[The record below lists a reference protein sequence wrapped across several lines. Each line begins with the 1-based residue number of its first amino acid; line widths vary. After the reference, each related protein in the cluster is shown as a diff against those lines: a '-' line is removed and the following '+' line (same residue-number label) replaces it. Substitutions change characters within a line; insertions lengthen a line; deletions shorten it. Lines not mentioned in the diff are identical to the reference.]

1 MDTNWTDSLP
11 IYRQLRDR
19 VVAMILEGVLND
31 GDPLPSVRSVAA
43 EYRLN
48 PLTVLKGYQQL
59 VDERLV
65 EKRRGRGMF
74 VTEGARR
81 ALLKDE
87 RQLFLEE
94 EWPKIAGRIQRL
106 GFEPK
111 ELLDALDKI
120 PPAPAPSLTAARD
133 AAADD
138 AERGGQSVTDL
149 IVARGLGKSFG
160 STRALTDVN
169 FRVRPGRIVGLIGP
183 NGAGKTTALK
193 ALLGLTRFDGE
204 LAVLGLDPYL
214 KRHQLMQDVCFIAD
228 VAVLPRWIRVSQLI
242 DFVAATHPRFRRE
255 VCEHFL
261 SRSDI
266 RKASRVKELSK
277 GMVTQLH
284 LALVMAIDA
293 KLLVLDEPT
302 LGLDILMR
310 KQFYE
315 TLLNEY
321 FDEQR
326 TILVTTHQ
334 VEEIEHIL
342 TDLLFIDRGRIVL
355 DAAMDEVQESYAQ
368 VAIRPEHV
376 ASARTLKP
384 IAERQG
390 LGRTHMLFKGVGRA
404 ELERLGE
411 VGVPSVADL
420 FVAVIQGARA

>member
-1 MDTNWTDSLP
+1 
-11 IYRQLRDR
+11 
-19 VVAMILEGVLND
+19 
-31 GDPLPSVRSVAA
+31 
-43 EYRLN
+43 
-48 PLTVLKGYQQL
+48 
-59 VDERLV
+59 
-65 EKRRGRGMF
+65 
-74 VTEGARR
+74 
-81 ALLKDE
+81 
-87 RQLFLEE
+87 
-94 EWPKIAGRIQRL
+94 
-106 GFEPK
+106 
-111 ELLDALDKI
+111 
-120 PPAPAPSLTAARD
+120 
-133 AAADD
+133 
-138 AERGGQSVTDL
+138 VTDL
-149 IVARGLGKSFG
+149 ITARGLSKSFG
-160 STRALTDVN
+160 ATRALDDVN
-169 FRVRPGRIVGLIGP
+169 FTVRPGRIVGLIGP

-193 ALLGLTRFDGE
+193 AVLGLTRFEGD
-204 LAVLGLDPYL
+204 LSVLGLDPYRQ
-214 KRHQLMQDVCFIAD
+214 RHRLMQDVCFIAD
-228 VAVLPRWIRVSQLI
+228 VAVLPRWIRVSRLI

-261 SRSDI
+261 SRSDV
-266 RKASRVKELSK
+266 RRDSRVKELSK
-277 GMVTQLH
+277 GMITQLH

-355 DAAMDEVQESYAQ
+355 DASMEDVQESYAQ

-376 ASARTLKP
+376 AAARSHKP
-384 IAERQG
+384 VAERQG
-390 LGRTHMLFKGVGRA
+390 LGRTHMLFKGIERA

-420 FVAVIQGARA
+420 FVAVIQGARS

>member
-1 MDTNWTDSLP
+1 
-11 IYRQLRDR
+11 
-19 VVAMILEGVLND
+19 
-31 GDPLPSVRSVAA
+31 
-43 EYRLN
+43 
-48 PLTVLKGYQQL
+48 
-59 VDERLV
+59 
-65 EKRRGRGMF
+65 
-74 VTEGARR
+74 
-81 ALLKDE
+81 
-87 RQLFLEE
+87 
-94 EWPKIAGRIQRL
+94 
-106 GFEPK
+106 
-111 ELLDALDKI
+111 
-120 PPAPAPSLTAARD
+120 
-133 AAADD
+133 
-138 AERGGQSVTDL
+138 VTDL

-204 LAVLGLDPYL
+204 LAVLGLDPYRR
-214 KRHQLMQDVCFIAD
+214 RHQLMQDVCFIAD

-261 SRSDI
+261 ARSDV
-266 RKASRVKELSK
+266 RKTSRVKELSK

-342 TDLLFIDRGRIVL
+342 TDLLFIDRGRLVL
-355 DAAMDEVQESYAQ
+355 DATMEEVQESYAQ

-390 LGRTHMLFKGVGRA
+390 LGRTHMLFKGAGRA
-404 ELERLGE
+404 ELEKLGE